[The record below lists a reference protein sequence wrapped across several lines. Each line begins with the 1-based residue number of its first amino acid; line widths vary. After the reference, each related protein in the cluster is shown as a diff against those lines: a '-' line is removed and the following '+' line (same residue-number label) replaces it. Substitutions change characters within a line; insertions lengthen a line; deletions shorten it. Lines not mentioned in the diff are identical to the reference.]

1 MRSTMSTITAAAVA
15 FLGLGALAHAA
26 GPASGSTSGGADRA
40 AIDREVRAAL
50 NELEAKN
57 PAAAGL
63 ARRAKAV
70 LVFPNITQAGFGIGG
85 QYGTGAM
92 LEGGRTVGYY
102 NIVGGSFGWQI
113 GAQSFSQAYIFN
125 TAEAVETFRR
135 NRGFEVGVGL
145 TAVAADFGAQG
156 EVSSSTLQAPLVVV
170 TWGQSGLMAGATVEG
185 LKITEIEP

>member
-1 MRSTMSTITAAAVA
+1 MRSTNWTIIAATVA
-15 FLGLGALAHAA
+15 CLGLAGLGHAA

-40 AIDREVRAAL
+40 AIDREVRAAIAA
-50 NELEAKN
+50 LEASD
-57 PAAAGL
+57 PAAAAL
-63 ARRAKAV
+63 ARRAEAV
-70 LVFPNITQAGFGIGG
+70 LVFPSVTQAGFGIGG

-92 LEGGRTVGYY
+92 LEGGRTVGHY

-125 TAEAVETFRR
+125 TAEAVETFRK

-170 TWGQSGLMAGATVEG
+170 TWGQSGLMAGATIDG
-185 LKITEIEP
+185 LKISEIEP